1 VYTLIKTDKDY
12 RVLKDRVIFLSGMQL
27 RFLYD
32 LHENLVPDLDI
43 IFTYFESLDQV
54 TELIHLELITVRP
67 QRTPGTGEKKL
78 ILSDY
83 LYYGVR
89 ASVFR
94 AELTEDGYNLLKEV
108 MGTEFFCE
116 CMEEMD
122 RCMAENL
129 LRGSL

>member
-1 VYTLIKTDKDY
+1 MYTLIKTEKGY

-32 LHENLVPDLDI
+32 LHENLVPDLDMV
-43 IFTYFESLDQV
+43 FTYFESLDQV

-78 ILSDY
+78 ILDDY

-94 AELTEDGYNLLKEV
+94 AELTDDGYNLLKEV
-108 MGTEFFCE
+108 MGTEFFDE

-129 LRGSL
+129 FRGSL